1 MGEYTQ
7 DFKETMVK
15 KLSGAEGKS
24 AGELAREVG
33 VPQSTLSRW
42 LRDYG
47 SLRGRG
53 TEGTVGKQAQNWSAE
68 EKLRAVVEYE
78 RLEQEARGK
87 YLREKGLYDVDIQ
100 RWRTE
105 MLGVLGK
112 KARKGDAQGQRI
124 RALEAE
130 LRRKESA
137 LAETAAL
144 LVLKK
149 KAQAIWG
156 DREDGK

>member
-1 MGEYTQ
+1 MGEYTES
-7 DFKETMVK
+7 FKEAMVK
-15 KLSGAEGKS
+15 KMSGPEAKS
-24 AGELAREVG
+24 ATELAQEVG

-42 LRDYG
+42 LRDCG
-47 SLRGRG
+47 GLSGEE
-53 TEGTVGKQAQNWSAE
+53 TEGTMGKRAEKWPAE
-68 EKLRAVVEYE
+68 EKLRVVVEYE
-78 RLEQEARGK
+78 RLEEESRGK
-87 YLREKGLYDVDIQ
+87 YLREKGLYGVDIQ
-100 RWRTE
+100 RWRAE
-105 MLGVLGK
+105 VLAVLGK
-112 KARKGDAQGQRI
+112 RPRTGDAQGQRI

-156 DREDGK
+156 DREDGR

>member
-1 MGEYTQ
+1 MGEYAQ
-7 DFKETMVK
+7 SFKESMVQ
-15 KLSGAEGKS
+15 KLSGPEGRS
-24 AGELAREVG
+24 ATELAREVG

-47 SLRGRG
+47 SLRGEG
-53 TEGTVGKQAQNWSAE
+53 TEGTVSKRTQNWSAE

-87 YLREKGLYDVDIQ
+87 YLREKGLYEVDIQ

-105 MLGVLGK
+105 MLEVLGK
-112 KARKGDAQGQRI
+112 KAHKGNAQGQRI

>member
-1 MGEYTQ
+1 MG
-7 DFKETMVK
+7 K
-15 KLSGAEGKS
+15 
-24 AGELAREVG
+24 R
-33 VPQSTLSRW
+33 
-42 LRDYG
+42 
-47 SLRGRG
+47 
-53 TEGTVGKQAQNWSAE
+53 AQNWSAE

-87 YLREKGLYDVDIQ
+87 YLREKGLYEVDIQ

-105 MLGVLGK
+105 MLEVLGK
-112 KARKGDAQGQRI
+112 KAHKGNAQGQRI

-156 DREDGK
+156 DRGDGR

>member
-1 MGEYTQ
+1 MSEYTLS
-7 DFKETMVK
+7 FKEAMVK
-15 KLSGAEGKS
+15 KMSSPEAKS
-24 AGELAREVG
+24 ATELAQEVG

-42 LRDYG
+42 LRDFG
-47 SLRGRG
+47 SLSGEG
-53 TEGTVGKQAQNWSAE
+53 TEGTMGKRAQKWPAE

-78 RLEQEARGK
+78 RLEEESRGK
-87 YLREKGLYDVDIQ
+87 YLREKGLHGVDIQ
-100 RWRTE
+100 RWRAE
-105 MLGVLGK
+105 VLAVLGK
-112 KARKGDAQGQRI
+112 KPRKGDAQGQRI

-130 LRRKESA
+130 LRRKDSA

-156 DREDGK
+156 DREDGR

>member
-1 MGEYTQ
+1 VGLVRCGGAAQLYVSSRNGKTH
-7 DFKETMVK
+7 KEK
-15 KLSGAEGKS
+15 W
-24 AGELAREVG
+24 
-33 VPQSTLSRW
+33 P
-42 LRDYG
+42 
-47 SLRGRG
+47 
-53 TEGTVGKQAQNWSAE
+53 AE

-78 RLEQEARGK
+78 RLEEESRGK
-87 YLREKGLYDVDIQ
+87 YLREKGLYGVDIQ
-100 RWRTE
+100 RWRAE
-105 MLGVLGK
+105 VLAVLGK
-112 KARKGDAQGQRI
+112 RPRKGDAQGQRI

-156 DREDGK
+156 DREDGR

>member
-1 MGEYTQ
+1 MG
-7 DFKETMVK
+7 K
-15 KLSGAEGKS
+15 GAEKW
-24 AGELAREVG
+24 
-33 VPQSTLSRW
+33 P
-42 LRDYG
+42 
-47 SLRGRG
+47 
-53 TEGTVGKQAQNWSAE
+53 AE

-78 RLEQEARGK
+78 RLEEESRGK
-87 YLREKGLYDVDIQ
+87 YLREKGLYGVDIQ
-100 RWRTE
+100 RWRAE
-105 MLGVLGK
+105 VLGVLGK
-112 KARKGDAQGQRI
+112 RPRKGDAQGQRI

-156 DREDGK
+156 DREDGR